1 MYCPHCG
8 KKVPSGKFCPYCGQ
22 RFQNP
27 QDSQPFQGSDHS
39 QAYQGPH
46 TSPLFQG
53 SSNVPPLREHS
64 PQTDPPPSWGSSPRK
79 PSSFVG
85 FLVVAAVAV
94 VAAVGLALGG
104 GDILRGISP
113 GLLLTLAAVFA
124 FFLAVDLLGHKF
136 LHLSRSLDQ
145 WILLAVVLTG
155 LLSSGTGT
163 LLSLTQR
170 GSRGSQLDFAYR
182 YLLEGHGEAAKE
194 KAQTCSQRD
203 ATLIRLLA
211 DAVDRDYLSAYFEAG
226 RVLEEE
232 DLSESVR
239 SQVVEMRSLAAEVLG
254 IQMDSATGEIS
265 GSAGDLPLVG
275 IDQEETSATLTESQ
289 RQERMTQLVT
299 SICDQE
305 GASQAMDS
313 KTEELYRLDR
323 AMTLEDLSDLDSST
337 VEELLTRYR
346 DDEDVL
352 QMATKYYA
360 RREDYSQAK
369 ELASRLV
376 QDYPS
381 ERNLVIYT
389 DLIAQEVKSGQEE
402 EDEQDQEAQGLLDQA
417 QMLEERAASLDT
429 QNPSDQEQY
438 DQLTN
443 EAEDLRKQA
452 SMLDITRAVNY
463 LLAKKPLGEDT
474 SGLLDLQIAKLYLAA
489 GERELAKDYIWKVVD
504 HCGDLEEN
512 SPIRE
517 PLQEVVEA
525 YNNMEAGE
533 SDPALTSAVNKL
545 IRAQSQDVVSSSE
558 GTVNG
563 IMGNFV
569 SSTLK
574 YDRLSILIGKIETEN
589 YPTIRAYVNV
599 SGEKDNRY
607 GAAEGFAEGDFE
619 VFDTQYQISDL
630 RLVQDAEASQIS
642 IALVM
647 DHSGSMS
654 GTPLEDA
661 KLAAEACANEMD
673 RATQRM
679 TLIPYDDTSSVAVA
693 LTDSA
698 ASLISGIRDLE
709 SAGGTNISGGIRT
722 GLGELASAGGTRAI
736 ILLTDGQDGA
746 SQEEMDQVLAEA
758 KQEGIAIFTV
768 GLGEVNEAYLRNIAQ
783 TTGGKFLVAESSTEL
798 SDIYL
803 LLQRYIVNNYCLE
816 YQVTENPDTD
826 PRSLTVAI
834 PSYGVEDVKAYRIS
848 GEEVTRVEAD
858 TGIYPVS
865 EEDLAVYALSPGSVS
880 AGELSQGLTLTVRG
894 SGFQEGMTVS
904 VGNSPLTD
912 VQVKDAGELTGKLQ
926 ANLAAGAYAV
936 QARLPDGRVDTLYQG
951 FRVFRGG
958 TVSTVQM
965 GNVFIM
971 ADRIG
976 LTSETGSQTQL
987 TASGNVTINGFLY
1000 STSELTIEPDAPLS
1014 EDSLSQAGQ
1023 SALYLGGSG
1032 SVEGDGKLYASY
1044 AQAVETANSGN
1055 SMQNML
1061 GHSFTENIFNGKDL
1075 ILRQGTF
1082 SMDVGESDTDFGTG
1096 GYGQALSDELRDYS
1110 IKFPGFTEIGA
1121 AKVILYTDR
1130 LQLDA
1135 QALDFGDIEDN
1146 LVSSLTGGVK
1156 GTKKDREAL
1165 VKKLGGKWSRFF
1177 PLSGS
1182 LSVALGARDVRV
1194 GGEVNLTLPDDKKFF
1209 LFPVQ
1214 KLGLKINSLDPD
1226 YEYWS
1231 FTVGI
1236 QLPGVQLT
1244 SGSSQEKDG
1253 LEVSVGSYFWYPDS
1267 LEVAVSLDPGIP
1279 IFKVFNLTKV
1289 GGGMTGASGLF
1300 IQDDRVEKK
1309 DLTLKILAEA
1319 DINVFKLLGWPQT
1332 GAARSITRWGEL
1344 GKISDA
1350 EVVLNFSDLSLD
1362 ISADLELLQ
1371 QKIASAQLAISTR
1384 KFLIKANV
1392 GTELS
1397 CAGIDIGGD
1406 LEAQVSACW
1415 AGQNQDGVSAL
1426 LGLGGQGH
1434 VRCSWANVNWDN
1446 QKVGLELTADIGA
1459 SDGTTI
1465 AVKVYCNEDWARAWY
1480 NSEGLMLWD
1489 KFHYE
1494 STF

>member
-22 RFQNP
+22 RLQNS
-27 QDSQPFQGSDHS
+27 QDSQP
-39 QAYQGPH
+39 P
-46 TSPLFQG
+46 
-53 SSNVPPLREHS
+53 R
-64 PQTDPPPSWGSSPRK
+64 GSSPRK

-94 VAAVGLALGG
+94 LAAVGLALGG
-104 GDILRGISP
+104 GDILKEISP
-113 GLLLTLAAVFA
+113 GLLLALAAVLA
-124 FFLAVDLLGHKF
+124 FFLALDLLGHKL
-136 LHLSRSLDQ
+136 LHLSRSLGQ

-155 LLSSGTGT
+155 LLSSCTGT

-170 GSRGSQLDFAYR
+170 DSRGSQLDFAYR

-194 KAQTCSQRD
+194 KAQTCSRRD
-203 ATLIRLLA
+203 AALIRLLA

-232 DLSESVR
+232 GLSESVR

-254 IQMDSATGEIS
+254 IRMDSVTGEIS
-265 GSAGDLPLVG
+265 GTAGDLLLVG
-275 IDQEETSATLTESQ
+275 IDQEETSVTLTEAQ

-305 GASQAMDS
+305 GASQALDS
-313 KTEELYRLDR
+313 KTEELYRLDK

-346 DDEDVL
+346 EDEDVL
-352 QMATKYYA
+352 RVATKYYA
-360 RREDYSQAK
+360 RQEDYNQAK
-369 ELASRLV
+369 ELAQRLV
-376 QDYPS
+376 QDHPS
-381 ERNLVIYT
+381 ESNLVIYT
-389 DLIAQEVKSGQEE
+389 DLIAQQVKSRQQEGDDREGQ
-402 EDEQDQEAQGLLDQA
+402 DEEAQGLLDQA
-417 QMLEERAASLDT
+417 RVLEDRAASLDT
-429 QNPSDQEQY
+429 QDPSAQEQY

-463 LLAKKPLGEDT
+463 LLAKKPMGEDT

-489 GERELAKDYIWKVVD
+489 EERELAKDYIWKVVD
-504 HCGDLEEN
+504 HCGSLEED

-545 IRAQSQDVVSSSE
+545 IRAQSQDVVSSSQ

-607 GAAEGFAEGDFE
+607 GTAEGFAEGDFE
-619 VFDTQYQISDL
+619 VFDTQYQIQDF

-661 KLAAEACANEMD
+661 KLAAEACAKEMD
-673 RATQRM
+673 SATQRM

-709 SAGGTNISGGIRT
+709 SGGGTNISGGIRT
-722 GLGELASAGGTRAI
+722 GLGELASAGGTRAV

-758 KQEGIAIFTV
+758 KQEGIAIYTV

-848 GEEVTRVEAD
+848 GEEVTRVEED

-880 AGELSQGLTLTVRG
+880 TGELSQGLTLTVRG

-936 QARLPDGRVDTLYQG
+936 QVRLPDGRVDTLYQG

-976 LTSETGSQTQL
+976 LTSESGSQTQL
-987 TASGNVTINGFLY
+987 TAAGNVTINGFLY
-1000 STSELTIEPDAPLS
+1000 STSELTIEPDDPLS
-1014 EDSLSQAGQ
+1014 EDSMSQVGQ

-1055 SMQNML
+1055 SLQNML
-1061 GHSFTENIFNGKDL
+1061 GHSFTENIFKGKDL

-1121 AKVILYTDR
+1121 AKVTLYTDR

-1165 VKKLGGKWSRFF
+1165 MKKLGGKWSRFF

-1236 QLPGVQLT
+1236 QLPGVKLT
-1244 SGSSQEKDG
+1244 SSSQEKDG

-1300 IQDDRVEKK
+1300 IQDDKVEKK

-1371 QKIASAQLAISTR
+1371 QKVASAQLGISTR

-1446 QKVGLELTADIGA
+1446 QKVGLEFTADIGA